1 MSKLRQW
8 ATTAMLLASSLAL
21 LVVETAPCPLTR
33 LATG

>member
-21 LVVETAPCPLTR
+21 LVAETAPR
-33 LATG
+33 AR